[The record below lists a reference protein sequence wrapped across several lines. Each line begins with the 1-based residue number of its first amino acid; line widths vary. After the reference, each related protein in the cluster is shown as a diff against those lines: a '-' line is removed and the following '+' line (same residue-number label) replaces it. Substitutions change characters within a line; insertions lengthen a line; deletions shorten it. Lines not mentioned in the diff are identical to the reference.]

1 MKKFLPF
8 VFPMAATVIVLLLA
22 FRWYSARTQ
31 REAATPMAEGV
42 KIENLSESE
51 LKNVLSGVGD
61 VKTVNMTSE
70 AAEAVGNIRYET
82 VDGKVRL
89 SVTANLP
96 ELKEG
101 QYQVWFK
108 EANKEKAQPAFVLE
122 PGKAGLI
129 GSAAVSQD
137 SLPLEVIVSKEL
149 LSDSEMEQVVLKG
162 TIAQEAK

>member
-8 VFPMAATVIVLLLA
+8 VFPLAATIIVLLLA

-31 REAATPMAEGV
+31 RETTTPMAEGV
-42 KIENLSESE
+42 QIENLSESE
-51 LKNVLSGVGD
+51 LKNVLRGVGD

-70 AAEAVGNIRYET
+70 TEEVAGSIRYEI

-96 ELKEG
+96 ELTEG

-122 PGKAGLI
+122 DGKAGFI
-129 GSAAVSQD
+129 GSAAIDQD
-137 SLPLEVIVSKEL
+137 SLPLEIIVSKEL
-149 LSDSEMEQVVLKG
+149 RPDNEIEQVLLRG
-162 TIAQEAK
+162 TVAQEEK